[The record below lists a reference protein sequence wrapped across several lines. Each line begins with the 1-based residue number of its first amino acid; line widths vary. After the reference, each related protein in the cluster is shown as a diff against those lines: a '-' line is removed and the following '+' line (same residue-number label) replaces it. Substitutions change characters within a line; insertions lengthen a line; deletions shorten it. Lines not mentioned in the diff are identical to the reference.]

1 MVAIVR
7 LSMDEKIFDEEAKA
21 TANDKKGKAKKPL
34 QFINIHITHVVSFEW
49 TFPT

>member
-34 QFINIHITHVVSFEW
+34 QFAISTCTLLI
-49 TFPT
+49 